1 MHRFFD
7 IKTIVIRYNLVSF
20 KSGFQLFANDN
31 RVYTMNKIFFFVLVL
46 NILLSF
52 SCSDS
57 GSKKATEEQPVS
69 FREGEFGYD
78 LAFLE
83 KQDSTLIVLKAGEAR
98 LIVSPRYQAKVFTST
113 ALGDHGSSFGWINY
127 RAF

>member
-1 MHRFFD
+1 M
-7 IKTIVIRYNLVSF
+7 
-20 KSGFQLFANDN
+20 
-31 RVYTMNKIFFFVLVL
+31 
-46 NILLSF
+46 LLSV
-52 SCSDS
+52 SCSDT
-57 GSKKATEEQPVS
+57 GTKKATEKQPVS

-113 ALGDHGSSFGWINY
+113 ALGDHGISFGWINY
-127 RAF
+127 KAFGNKWIRI

>member
-1 MHRFFD
+1 M
-7 IKTIVIRYNLVSF
+7 
-20 KSGFQLFANDN
+20 
-31 RVYTMNKIFFFVLVL
+31 
-46 NILLSF
+46 LLSV
-52 SCSDS
+52 SCSDT
-57 GSKKATEEQPVS
+57 GTKKATEKQPVS

-113 ALGDHGSSFGWINY
+113 ALGNNGIRFGWINY
-127 RAF
+127 RAFGNKVD